1 MWGSLMAL
9 PEDVDG
15 VVLAARV
22 KQLLTS
28 ITMTAFVRVS
38 PNSDQV
44 PPFEPRFAR
53 QAVAAFLH
61 EHLMADDLTSVVLG
75 TIKSGAAR
83 PITLAEYPV
92 SDGQLYAVDFNL
104 NLASAVNSQFIK
116 NMLANLDATQ
126 NSPLS
131 PDQQHLWFK
140 FVPEDASHSFSLLLM
155 PSIRADQSGLIAFST
170 MTPAQV
176 RKDVCQF
183 LQVPNLEQLP
193 VAVYARATGTE
204 IISLEPGL
212 LARVIKGVSH
222 LGTPANS
229 GANYAL
235 CKPIRE
241 LPAIVT
247 NRFRSAANSPSQVA
261 NTSPGNQ
268 VDTDSN
274 PPYLPS
280 DQFNP
285 MPKAAMRPPADP
297 FLPGP
302 HRALTF
308 RSPRGSPGDI
318 ITTVALFLA
327 AFFRSWLATDVE
339 ATTYDYWMPRIL
351 VKLRMNKPTRVVI
364 AVTYGRLYAGVY
376 EALQGTI
383 LERLDRYTQ
392 IVLSAGLCLS
402 TICLGGTFC
411 NKCGKPGH
419 IGKEC
424 PQSPATPFNEITY
437 RCPLCGALAGPGKGH
452 EWDACNKA
460 KKIQMG
466 APSATTC
473 GICGHPEHS
482 TPQCPSIFDELLQE
496 VILLPKMKQELA
508 SAGWTIGTD
517 SQSVTQDGA
526 AQSATVTPT
535 RPTPQASNVTPAS
548 SSSSA
553 LSQVDTTSALSVSAS
568 ALATATATN
577 AIVMADLQNDII
589 RNLQLELTGTLQRE
603 LQPLRTELGE
613 VRQAVEEQGKNVTA
627 LAEVVG
633 QNTTFML
640 KVSAANKR
648 TGLQIS
654 ALRDQLNRELNLV
667 HRPADQMSAVSQDDL
682 FHEVEDY
689 DPAFPTDVR
698 IGEPSPPGLES
709 PATGMQP

>member
-1 MWGSLMAL
+1 M
-9 PEDVDG
+9 
-15 VVLAARV
+15 
-22 KQLLTS
+22 
-28 ITMTAFVRVS
+28 
-38 PNSDQV
+38 
-44 PPFEPRFAR
+44 
-53 QAVAAFLH
+53 
-61 EHLMADDLTSVVLG
+61 
-75 TIKSGAAR
+75 
-83 PITLAEYPV
+83 
-92 SDGQLYAVDFNL
+92 
-104 NLASAVNSQFIK
+104 
-116 NMLANLDATQ
+116 
-126 NSPLS
+126 
-131 PDQQHLWFK
+131 
-140 FVPEDASHSFSLLLM
+140 
-155 PSIRADQSGLIAFST
+155 
-170 MTPAQV
+170 
-176 RKDVCQF
+176 
-183 LQVPNLEQLP
+183 
-193 VAVYARATGTE
+193 
-204 IISLEPGL
+204 
-212 LARVIKGVSH
+212 
-222 LGTPANS
+222 
-229 GANYAL
+229 
-235 CKPIRE
+235 
-241 LPAIVT
+241 
-247 NRFRSAANSPSQVA
+247 
-261 NTSPGNQ
+261 
-268 VDTDSN
+268 
-274 PPYLPS
+274 
-280 DQFNP
+280 
-285 MPKAAMRPPADP
+285 
-297 FLPGP
+297 
-302 HRALTF
+302 
-308 RSPRGSPGDI
+308 
-318 ITTVALFLA
+318 
-327 AFFRSWLATDVE
+327 
-339 ATTYDYWMPRIL
+339 
-351 VKLRMNKPTRVVI
+351 VI
-364 AVTYGRLYAGVY
+364 AVTYGQLFAGVY
-376 EALQGTI
+376 EALQGTV

-419 IGKEC
+419 IGKDC
-424 PQSPATPFNEITY
+424 PQSPATPRNEITY
-437 RCPLCGALAGPGKGH
+437 RCPLCGELAGPGKGH

-613 VRQAVEEQGKNVTA
+613 VRQAVVEQGKNVTA

-654 ALRDQLNRELNLV
+654 ALRDQLNRELNLAN
-667 HRPADQMSAVSQDDL
+667 RPADQMSAVSQEDL
-682 FHEVEDY
+682 FHDSEDY
-689 DPAFPTDVR
+689 DPAYPTDTR
-698 IGEPSPPGLES
+698 TGEPSPPGLES
-709 PATGMQP
+709 PEIGMQP